1 MREEIRDIRRRINE
15 LEHGIKNLGEV
26 TDSVTGTRKD
36 GTFGSIRI
44 SGYPTP
50 LFYKKKAAIDTL
62 RTKLDCMEL
71 ELLELTCKAE
81 EYIESINRSEL
92 RIMFRMY
99 YLDNMTWV
107 QVAHRMN
114 KMFPKRRIAYT
125 EDNCW
130 KRNERFFKNVG

>member
-1 MREEIRDIRRRINE
+1 M
-15 LEHGIKNLGEV
+15 EHGIKNLGEV

-50 LFYKKKAAIDTL
+50 LFYKKKAAIDNL

-114 KMFPKRRIAYT
+114 QMFPKRRIAYT
-125 EDNCW
+125 EDNCKQRH
-130 KRNERFFKNVG
+130 KRYFDKSE